1 MFGAMRARSRWL
13 GLGLGVVACGGPASE
28 ADTGTVRD
36 AAAVRADAAED
47 AAPTTD
53 AASAPDASTPRRTF
67 VYVGLTSGDLV
78 TLDGDTLAE
87 RSRTRTGNFPSF
99 VAATADGAHLF
110 VVHEG
115 ANELAAVDVSP
126 DGTTT
131 VGARRSA
138 PGGPTHVALDP
149 SESHVLVA
157 SYGDGHVYG
166 YGVSSGAL
174 TAGPTDNAV
183 CGSHAHQVVFDATG
197 AFALVPCLGDD
208 AVRTLAHGT
217 GEAWTETSHA
227 STARG
232 AGPRHVALS
241 AEGRFAYVLDE
252 LGSTLDVFSVAS
264 GGALSPVQTISTLPG
279 GFSGTNACA
288 EVLLSPDGAH
298 VYASN
303 RGHDSVAVFARDAT
317 TGRVTLVEREPVG
330 GQHPR
335 SMTLARGGTQLYVAA
350 RDSDLVA
357 IFDVAADGSLT
368 PVRTLSMPGHP
379 YFIGE
384 FAAP

>member
-1 MFGAMRARSRWL
+1 MH
-13 GLGLGVVACGGPASE
+13 
-28 ADTGTVRD
+28 D
-36 AAAVRADAAED
+36 AATGRADAAD
-47 AAPTTD
+47 D
-53 AASAPDASTPRRTF
+53 AASTTLDARAPDASTPRRTF
-67 VYVGLTSGDLV
+67 VYVGLASGDLV
-78 TLDGDTLAE
+78 TLDGETLTE
-87 RSRTRTGNFPSF
+87 LSRTRTGDFPSF

-115 ANELAAVDVSP
+115 ANELATVDVAS

-131 VGARRSA
+131 VSARRPA

-149 SESHVLVA
+149 SETHVLVA

-166 YGVSSGAL
+166 YGVSRGAF

-183 CGSHAHQVVFDATG
+183 CGAHAHQAVFDASG
-197 AFALVPCLGDD
+197 SIALVPCLGDD
-208 AVRTLAHGT
+208 AVRTLAHGS
-217 GEAWTETSHA
+217 GESWSETSHA
-227 STARG
+227 STAPG
-232 AGPRHVALS
+232 AGPRHLALS
-241 AEGRFAYVLDE
+241 PDGRFAYVLDE
-252 LGSTLDVFSVAS
+252 LSGTLDVFSVA
-264 GGALSPVQTISTLPG
+264 GGGVLSSVQTISTLPD

-303 RGHDSVAVFARDAT
+303 RGHDSIAVFARDAA

-335 SMTLARGGTQLYVAA
+335 SMTLAHGGAQLYVAA

-357 IFDVAADGSLT
+357 VFDVAADGSLS
-368 PVRTLSMPGHP
+368 PVRTLSIPGHP
-379 YFIGE
+379 FFIGE
-384 FAAP
+384 FPASP

>member
-1 MFGAMRARSRWL
+1 MVRVMRARSRWL
-13 GLGLGVVACGGPASE
+13 GLGLSLIACGGPANE
-28 ADTGTVRD
+28 ADTGTMHD
-36 AAAVRADAAED
+36 AATTGVDAAH
-47 AAPTTD
+47 D
-53 AASAPDASTPRRTF
+53 AASAADDARAPDASTPRRTF

-78 TLDGDTLAE
+78 TLDGETLAE
-87 RSRTRTGNFPSF
+87 LSRTRTGNFPSF

-115 ANELAAVDVSP
+115 ASELAAVDVAP

-131 VGARRSA
+131 VSARRSA

-149 SESHVLVA
+149 SETHVLVA

-174 TAGPTDNAV
+174 VAGPTDNAI
-183 CGSHAHQVVFDATG
+183 CGAHAHQAVFDASG

-208 AVRTLAHGT
+208 AVRTLARGA
-217 GEAWTETSHA
+217 GEAWAETSHA
-227 STARG
+227 STAPG
-232 AGPRHVALS
+232 AGPRHLALS
-241 AEGRFAYVLDE
+241 PDGRFAYVLDE
-252 LGSTLDVFSVAS
+252 LGGTLDVFSVA
-264 GGALSPVQTISTLPG
+264 GGGVLSPVQTVSTLPD

-288 EVLLSPDGAH
+288 EVLVSADGAH

-303 RGHDSVAVFARDAT
+303 RGHDSIAVFAREAA

-335 SMTLARGGTQLYVAA
+335 SMTLARGGSQLYVAA

-357 IFDVAADGSLT
+357 IFDVASDGSLS
-368 PVRTLSMPGHP
+368 PARTLSIPGHP